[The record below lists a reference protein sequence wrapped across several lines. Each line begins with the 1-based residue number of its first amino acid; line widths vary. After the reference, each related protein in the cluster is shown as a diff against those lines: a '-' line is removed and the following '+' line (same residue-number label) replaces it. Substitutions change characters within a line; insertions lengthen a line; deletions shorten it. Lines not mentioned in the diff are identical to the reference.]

1 MTAQVIP
8 LSTPK
13 NSNLRPF
20 DMRRD
25 LSAVADLVELCFA
38 DTLDADGRL
47 YIRQM
52 REAAISEGFSYL
64 STNAGRSA
72 MGGYVWVEDG
82 QVVGNLSLVPHT
94 YEGRRIHLIANVAV
108 HPNSRRRGIA
118 RELTAAALR
127 ELDQRGSRET
137 WLQVD
142 EKNNAAVLLYQN
154 MGFVEKTR
162 RVSWRLLPHREFRD
176 VANGD
181 VVAAPRR
188 AGDWSLQS
196 QWLHANYPAD
206 IRWQLPMN
214 VSLLQPGWRGALERA
229 FNEREVQQWSAL
241 RKNRLLGVLTWQS
254 STLETDRLWLAA
266 PAEHEDAAIP
276 VLAGIAHAQ
285 LRPNR
290 TLALNYPQGRG
301 QSALESAGFHA
312 ARTLIWMSYPMDGVK

>member
-8 LSTPK
+8 LSATK
-13 NSNLRPF
+13 SRNLRPF

-52 REAAISEGFSYL
+52 REAARSEGFSYL
-64 STNAGRSA
+64 STNAGRA
-72 MGGYVWVEDG
+72 TMGGYVWVEDG

-94 YEGRRIHLIANVAV
+94 YEGRRVHLIANVAV
-108 HPNSRRRGIA
+108 HPNARRRGIA
-118 RELTAAALR
+118 RQLTAAALG
-127 ELDQRGSRET
+127 ELEQRGNRET

-142 EKNNAAVLLYQN
+142 EKNNAAVMLYRN

-162 RVSWRLLPHREFRD
+162 RVSWRLMPRSGFR
-176 VANGD
+176 
-181 VVAAPRR
+181 VAATSDVDAVPRR
-188 AGDWSLQS
+188 AGDWALQR
-196 QWLHANYPAD
+196 QWLQANYPED
-206 IRWQLPMN
+206 ICWQLPLN
-214 VSLLQPGWRGALERA
+214 VNLLQPGWRGALERA

-241 RKNRLLGVLTWQS
+241 RKGRLLGVLTWQS

-266 PAEHEDAAIP
+266 PAETEDEAIP
-276 VLAGIAHAQ
+276 MLAGMAHAH

-290 TLALNYPQGRG
+290 MLALNYPQGRG
-301 QSALESAGFHA
+301 HRALETGGFQA
-312 ARTLIWMSYPMDGVK
+312 ARTLIWMSYPWQA